1 MAIENT
7 VSNDFFYLRSS
18 IVLTFSIVACLVI
31 THYITSHRKAN
42 ELSIHKTSDPL
53 LGRRKNVKKK
63 QIYCN
68 FFSMLLLLGR
78 V

>member
-53 LGRRKNVKKK
+53 LGRRKNVKTNIL
-63 QIYCN
+63 QL
-68 FFSMLLLLGR
+68 FFSTLLLLGR